1 VEPAVSS
8 SGGGSTSSINRIG
21 VASGTQ
27 PPPPHIVIDG
37 SSLSTQ
43 AQLRIMQRRMSIST
57 RQILSASQ
65 SQSINQ
71 SQKYA
76 VRTAAGTGALA
87 AGAASSGS
95 SGQELINPQ
104 IYKIVTTDGSTSNV
118 IIDASAAA
126 PPHNSKLLLSNLT
139 VLSKQAPVQGAAGQQ
154 QQQLNYLGAKSLP
167 YVSASPAKTQQQ
179 PQKFGSIS
187 AFKAQHQQQQQ
198 HPHATL
204 QKVTLGSRVA
214 TRLQSYVPASPS
226 QIMVQP
232 AQPKYVNATATTI
245 GGNAALLKKANQ
257 KITVKSV
264 SNMSQQQQQQ
274 QQQQLLQAQ
283 QLKTFITQQQQQ
295 QTYKAGAKAKF
306 VKQTTALSIAALP
319 QQQQQQQQTTYA
331 KQSMVTTSTPAK
343 VTKLNSK
350 YVQQQIS
357 LPQGTQLQH
366 KASPNVTG
374 GGYLLQ
380 QSQAAGGGTIKFVNS
395 HGTVI
400 QQHPQQQQATKRTHY
415 NSSGSS
421 DNEQHAVANSSLITD
436 DVMIV
441 NGTQMTD
448 ELSARILQSMAQ
460 KSFSQQ
466 QRFHQVPATGSGNM
480 PPPTQIIYSNSTSNG
495 AAASSPVDASIFYGF
510 FFAYCVSPYL
520 IAYSFFN

>member
-1 VEPAVSS
+1 
-8 SGGGSTSSINRIG
+8 
-21 VASGTQ
+21 
-27 PPPPHIVIDG
+27 
-37 SSLSTQ
+37 
-43 AQLRIMQRRMSIST
+43 
-57 RQILSASQ
+57 
-65 SQSINQ
+65 
-71 SQKYA
+71 
-76 VRTAAGTGALA
+76 VR
-87 AGAASSGS
+87 
-95 SGQELINPQ
+95 P
-104 IYKIVTTDGSTSNV
+104 
-118 IIDASAAA
+118 
-126 PPHNSKLLLSNLT
+126 
-139 VLSKQAPVQGAAGQQ
+139 AAGQC
-154 QQQLNYLGAKSLP
+154 
-167 YVSASPAKTQQQ
+167 QQ

-187 AFKAQHQQQQQ
+187 AFKAQQQQQH

-232 AQPKYVNATATTI
+232 AQPKYVNATATAL

-274 QQQQLLQAQ
+274 QQQQQLQAQ

-306 VKQTTALSIAALP
+306 VKQSTALSIAALP
-319 QQQQQQQQTTYA
+319 QQQQQQQAATYA
-331 KQSMVTTSTPAK
+331 KQPMVTTPTSAK

-357 LPQGTQLQH
+357 LPQGTQLQQ
-366 KASPNVTG
+366 KTSPNVAG

-380 QSQAAGGGTIKFVNS
+380 QSQATGGGTIKFVNS

-400 QQHPQQQQATKRTHY
+400 QQHPQQHQQATKRTHY

-421 DNEQHAVANSSLITD
+421 DNEQHGVANSSLITD

-448 ELSARILQSMAQ
+448 ELSARILP
-460 KSFSQQ
+460 
-466 QRFHQVPATGSGNM
+466 PA
-480 PPPTQIIYSNSTSNG
+480 
-495 AAASSPVDASIFYGF
+495 SPSR
-510 FFAYCVSPYL
+510 
-520 IAYSFFN
+520 